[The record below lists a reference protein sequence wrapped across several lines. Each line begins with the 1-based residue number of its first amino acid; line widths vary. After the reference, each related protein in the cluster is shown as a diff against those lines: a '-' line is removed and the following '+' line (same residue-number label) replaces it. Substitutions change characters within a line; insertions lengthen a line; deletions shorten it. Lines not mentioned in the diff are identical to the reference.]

1 MHWLIG
7 KSAAVNQ
14 ATWIG
19 FVVRVIF
26 DHFATKYAKINLVER
41 EVVGVGLLI
50 RVVGDTNPTTAYGI
64 DNGFDVHWN
73 PPAYA
78 FISAP

>member
-26 DHFATKYAKINLVER
+26 DNFATKNAEVDFIER
-41 EVVGVGLLI
+41 KVVGMRLLI

-64 DNGFDVHWN
+64 ANGFDVHWN
-73 PPAYA
+73 PLAYA
-78 FISAP
+78 LTNAP